1 MLAKTAVIC
10 SGVASALIAMQ
21 AQASCGS
28 AFCMVDTNWSMQGVT
43 TAPGTRLDLRYEYIN
58 QDRAQNGRHRI
69 AVGEILRDHDEVQTV
84 NRNWVGTLDH
94 NFDGTWAITATL
106 PVVHRTHFHIQNN
119 DDGTQTPESWKFT
132 EAGDL
137 RLLGRYQFA
146 PQESAEHTLG
156 QAGLYFG
163 LKLPTGSFKVKNAEG
178 ELAERTLQPGTGTT
192 DAMLGAFWRQAL
204 PLKDFSWFAQ
214 GLIQVP
220 LNARED
226 YRPGQRINLDA
237 GVRYEAGE
245 KVALLV
251 QANALIRG
259 RDSGAQAEPEDSGG
273 RSLWLSPGVSYAV
286 TKSMQAYAF
295 FQLPLYQFVNG
306 AQLVAERSL
315 VIGVSTRF

>member
-1 MLAKTAVIC
+1 MELRRCRCPAASWALSFRATGERRAHIGASGPLFRIEASDRQLQGKKCRRGACRANASAGNGNYRCDAWGFLAA
-10 SGVASALIAMQ
+10 GVAVEGFFL
-21 AQASCGS
+21 
-28 AFCMVDTNWSMQGVT
+28 VR
-43 TAPGTRLDLRYEYIN
+43 PGTD
-58 QDRAQNGRHRI
+58 
-69 AVGEILRDHDEVQTV
+69 
-84 NRNWVGTLDH
+84 
-94 NFDGTWAITATL
+94 
-106 PVVHRTHFHIQNN
+106 
-119 DDGTQTPESWKFT
+119 S
-132 EAGDL
+132 
-137 RLLGRYQFA
+137 
-146 PQESAEHTLG
+146 
-156 QAGLYFG
+156 
-163 LKLPTGSFKVKNAEG
+163 GS
-178 ELAERTLQPGTGTT
+178 
-192 DAMLGAFWRQAL
+192 
-204 PLKDFSWFAQ
+204 
-214 GLIQVP
+214 